1 MKFIEK
7 NKYMFFDFDG
17 VIKDSI
23 QVKSDAFATLFSSF
37 GNEIEQ
43 RVREHH
49 EDHGGMSRYDKI
61 PLYLEWAKQEAT
73 QAMVKNYCD
82 QFSNL
87 VTQAVIDSPWV
98 HGVQNFLCQHSTEK
112 SFFLLTA
119 TPQEEIEEILSALQ
133 IMGCFRGVFGAP
145 INKADAMGDIIK
157 RYTIDIE
164 EAIMIGDSKS
174 DYFAAREH
182 GVDFILRK
190 TRHNAELQSVLE
202 CQMIE
207 DFTK

>member
-1 MKFIEK
+1 MCDIFS
-7 NKYMFFDFDG
+7 KYKYIFWDFDG

-61 PLYLEWAKQEAT
+61 PLYLEWAKQDAT
-73 QAMVKNYCD
+73 QAMVKNHCD

-98 HGVQNFLCQHSTEK
+98 HGVQDFLCQHSTEK

-119 TPQEEIEEILSALQ
+119 TPQEEIEEILQLQ
-133 IMGCFRGVFGAP
+133 ETVAIGTKFA
-145 INKADAMGDIIK
+145 INQISSW
-157 RYTIDIE
+157 YQ
-164 EAIMIGDSKS
+164 
-174 DYFAAREH
+174 
-182 GVDFILRK
+182 FI
-190 TRHNAELQSVLE
+190 NWCS
-202 CQMIE
+202 
-207 DFTK
+207 